1 MATTS
6 PDNLY
11 SPDSSDPYALT
22 QDLGA
27 MQDSVQT
34 ALVRRANAY
43 VGTSAQRNAFTTAPV
58 GTIWSDT
65 NGSRLVYKRGASS
78 WEPVSPERV
87 EAKGKVTITV
97 SNPDPGATVNVTFPS
112 GTFSSP
118 PLVFVSKQ
126 TGGGARLIPYVASVT
141 ASGFQAGV
149 YSGDGSGTGG
159 SIVELAWY
167 AIPA

>member
-27 MQDSVQT
+27 MQDSVQS

-43 VGTSAQRNAFTTAPV
+43 VGTSAQRNAFTSAPV

-78 WEPVSPERV
+78 WEPVSPPVV
-87 EAKGKVTITV
+87 EAKGQVSVSVVSSNSGSVTV
-97 SNPDPGATVNVTFPS
+97 SLPTGR
-112 GTFSSP
+112 FSAP
-118 PLVFVSKQ
+118 PLVFLSKQ
-126 TGGGARLIPYVASVT
+126 SGGGAKFIPYASSIT
-141 ASGFQAGV
+141 ASSFNVGV
-149 YSGDGSGTGG
+149 YSGDGTSATQTVVVGW
-159 SIVELAWY
+159 LAV
-167 AIPA
+167 PAS